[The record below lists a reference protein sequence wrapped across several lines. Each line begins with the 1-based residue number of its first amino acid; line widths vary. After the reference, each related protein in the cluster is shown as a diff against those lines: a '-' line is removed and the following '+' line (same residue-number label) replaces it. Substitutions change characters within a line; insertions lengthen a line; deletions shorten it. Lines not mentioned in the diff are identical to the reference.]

1 MVLQS
6 LSTMP
11 YETVINAVLR
21 TAVRQKAKVAIW
33 KQPDQKK
40 WKLLVALKNEKPP
53 APLQTILNG
62 RKGFLVSPFTNI
74 GGAGDLVFLEA
85 DGILEKSENDFFWS
99 WSGTADRLLK
109 EQFEASLRQVM
120 DLDNDP
126 HYTSR
131 IQDYSLSQLLARPQF
146 MLLAEKAVDDIK
158 NGAFSKVVV
167 ARAANRNVPKIISF
181 GKLFDRLCK
190 RYREAFVALVYL
202 PGEGFWVGASPET
215 LLESDDNRYCRTV
228 ALAGT
233 IVRERDMDAARCSWS
248 TKEIN
253 EHDLVSQF
261 IDQILREKGIH
272 NFAATRTASHAI
284 AHLFH
289 LRKDFTFD
297 LLHPDNRHCDLA
309 ALLYGLHPTPAVCGL
324 PKQKALDFI
333 LRHESFDRSFYS
345 GFWGPVNIDQKI
357 SLFVNIRCM
366 HIMGQRATLYAGAG
380 ITIDSDP
387 ENEWEET
394 GMKMKMMA
402 NMLDDEVLFFAYQE

>member
-6 LSTMP
+6 LGNMP
-11 YETVINAVLR
+11 YATVINAILR
-21 TAVRQKAKVAIW
+21 TAFRRKAKVAIW
-33 KQPDQKK
+33 KQPEQKQ
-40 WKLLVALKNEKPP
+40 WKLLVALHDEKPAASLP
-53 APLQTILNG
+53 EILEG
-62 RKGFLVSPFTNI
+62 RKGFLLSPFANI
-74 GGAGDLVFLEA
+74 CGSGNLVFLEA
-85 DGILEKSENDFFWS
+85 DGVLEKSAHDLSWTWS
-99 WSGTADRLLK
+99 ETADRQLR
-109 EQFEASLRQVM
+109 EQFETSLGQVL

-126 HYTSR
+126 DYTSH
-131 IQDYSLSQLLARPQF
+131 IEDYTLSQLLAKPQF
-146 MLLAEKAVDDIK
+146 MLLAEKAVEEIK

-167 ARAANRNVPKIISF
+167 ARAANRNVPKIINF
-181 GKLFDRLCK
+181 GQLFDRLSEL
-190 RYREAFVALVYL
+190 YQEAFVSLVYL

-215 LLESDDNRYCRTV
+215 LLESDDNRHGKTV

-233 IVRERDMDAARCSWS
+233 IVREKGMDPAMCSWS

-261 IDQILREKGIH
+261 IDQVLRENGIH

-289 LRKDFTFD
+289 LRKDFAFD
-297 LLHPDNRHCDLA
+297 LRHPDNRHGDLA

-345 GFWGPVNIDQKI
+345 GFCGPVNIDQKI

-366 HIMGQRATLYAGAG
+366 NIKGQRATLYAGAG

-387 ENEWEET
+387 AKEWEET

-402 NMLDDEVLFFAYQE
+402 NMLDKEVRYFAYQE